1 MLFATLTLEREPMQ
15 WAEVPQ
21 ALINWLQSAGA
32 IAALGLFLVFVSR
45 ASFSFQ
51 RLFASGGTRVSSGLV
66 RLGTICTVASWAGFV
81 LVGALYASSLIGLR
95 WSQPRLPG
103 ANPEGFTVGD
113 YLFGAAGGLALAV
126 VIFPV
131 LRACLV
137 DMRFG
142 RIWAVAR
149 LSLKEAIRNGSVA
162 VFGVIAIIFLFADWF
177 IPYSKPE
184 DQVRNYVWVLYW
196 TITVLFLLSAGVLG
210 SFSLPNDIKSQTIHT
225 VVTKPITKFEVVL
238 GRFLG
243 YGLLLTVSLFLVGT
257 LSLGYIVRGVTA
269 EAEEES
275 FRARIAEYG
284 KLGFINSKGDSVG
297 REWDYRRYIG
307 GDQPAGPGKKQYAV
321 WYFSDLSTVEPRK
334 DPVGREYVRLEFSF
348 DIFRLTKGEENKGVL
363 CTFKFADG
371 KTSYEAVEKQ
381 LVERRR
387 EFDKRRSDAVKAK
400 DGAVDLIELN
410 PKIEADLL
418 KDFPVFEQAAVE
430 VKDYHTQSIDVPF
443 ALIEHLRGLDAS
455 QALDAQGR
463 KPAAMQV
470 LVSIDPDR
478 ASAAQMLGVAPHDLY
493 ILAAE
498 KGFYGNFLKG
508 LVGLWLGT
516 LLVLGVAVCCSTYLS
531 GVISLLCIMFLFIA
545 GFFTP
550 SIAQMA
556 NNQSLGGGPAEAFT
570 RIITKT
576 NMIVPLDDVP
586 TTAVI
591 QGVDE
596 GFRWLLR
603 RVLTL
608 IPDASRYDLHPYVAN
623 GFDISVSRILFT
635 DNFLPLVGYLV
646 PWFILAFYLINY
658 REIANPM

>member
-15 WAEVPQ
+15 WAELPQ
-21 ALINWLQSAGA
+21 ALVNWLQSAGA
-32 IAALGLFLVFVSR
+32 IASLGLFLVFAAR

-51 RLFASGGTRVSSGLV
+51 RLFAPAGSRVSAGLV
-66 RLGTICTVASWAGFV
+66 RLGAICAIASWVGFAC
-81 LVGALYASSLIGLR
+81 VGALYVGTFIRISR
-95 WSQPRLPG
+95 FQQWLPG
-103 ANPEGFTVGD
+103 AYPEGFSFGD
-113 YLFGAAGGLALAV
+113 YVFGAAGGLALAV
-126 VIFPV
+126 VAFPV
-131 LRACLV
+131 LRAFFV
-137 DMRFG
+137 EMRFG
-142 RIWAVAR
+142 RVWAMAR

-196 TITVLFLLSAGVLG
+196 TITVLFLLSAGILG
-210 SFSLPNDIKSQTIHT
+210 SFSLPNDIKNQTIHT

-243 YGLLLTVSLFLVGT
+243 YGLLLTVSLLLVGT
-257 LSLGYIVRGVTA
+257 LSLGYIFRGVTA
-269 EAEEES
+269 EAKEES

-307 GDQPAGPGKKQYAV
+307 GDSPAGPGKRQYAV
-321 WYFSDLSTVEPRK
+321 WYFADLSEIEPRE
-334 DPVGREYVRLEFSF
+334 DGMVRLEFSF
-348 DIFRLTKGEENKGVL
+348 DIFRLTKGDENKGVL

-371 KTSYEAVEKQ
+371 KTGYELVEKQ
-381 LVERRR
+381 IVERNR
-387 EFDKRRSDAVKAK
+387 EFDKRKADAVKAT
-400 DGAVDLIELN
+400 GGSVDLLALN

-418 KDFPVFEQAAVE
+418 KDFPVYEQAAVE
-430 VKDYHTQSIDVPF
+430 VQDYHTQKINIPF
-443 ALIEHLRGLDAS
+443 ALIEHLRSLDVKQPA
-455 QALDAQGR
+455 DAQGR

-478 ASAAQMLGVAPHDLY
+478 ASAAQMLGVAPRDLY

-498 KGFYGNFLKG
+498 KNFYGNFLKG
-508 LVGLWLGT
+508 LVGLWFST
-516 LLVLGVAVCCSTYLS
+516 LMVLGVAVCCSTYLS
-531 GVISLLCIMFLFIA
+531 GVISLLCTMFLFIA

-556 NNQSLGGGPAEAFT
+556 NNQSLGGGPAEAFS
-570 RIITKT
+570 RIISKT
-576 NMIVPLDDVP
+576 NMIVPLDENP

-591 QGVDE
+591 HGVDE

-623 GFDISVSRILFT
+623 GFDISVSKILFA
-635 DNFLPLVGYLV
+635 DNFIPLLGYLI
-646 PWFILAFYLINY
+646 PWFVLAFYLINY